1 MKKNNIFRNKSFRNK
16 SLSRI
21 FIVNYIYTII
31 IFIIA
36 LILFI
41 FILIWGIISNMHL
54 TKEEERLMEEE
65 FFVQNYEDI
74 NINGIL
80 EVGGWIETIEN
91 NKVISVIGEKKDNIN
106 DYNLLN
112 VINFYEDQLKKEEKF
127 FDSKVYKQDDKLYI
141 VKIPNSEFFLTKQLK
156 IKSLGKRVR
165 ETIKYSLVI
174 AVVFMVLALWGVYY
188 KYIKKIRE
196 PLNQINLGIE
206 KMSKGNLS
214 VRLDFEGYKEIDSIR
229 DSFNY
234 MVKEIKLVN
243 ENKDKLEKSKRDMIR
258 DIAHD
263 IKTPITSIMG
273 YSRALNDGTVQ
284 DSEEKRIYLDYIY
297 NKTCRLN
304 YLVNELFIFTKLDS
318 IDYKLNIKQNDIC
331 EFLREVVALYYGEIE
346 EAEFNLEIDIPEDPI
361 YYKFD
366 AKELERAICNLIIN
380 SLKYNERNTT
390 IFIGLN
396 NNEEDIEII
405 IGDNGI
411 GIKKEILDKVF
422 EEFVRG
428 DISRESSGGSG
439 LGLAITKKI
448 IELHKGKIILISD
461 EGGGSKF
468 KIILKK

>member
-1 MKKNNIFRNKSFRNK
+1 MKKNNLFRNK

-41 FILIWGIISNMHL
+41 FISIWGIISNMHL
-54 TKEEERLMEEE
+54 TKEEERLIEEE

-91 NKVISVIGEKKDNIN
+91 NKIISVTGEKKDNIT

-112 VINFYEDQLKKEEKF
+112 FVNFYEDQLKKEEKF
-127 FDSKVYKQDDKLYI
+127 FDSKVYKEDDKLYI

-156 IKSLGKRVR
+156 IKSLGKRVK

-174 AVVFMVLALWGVYY
+174 AVVFMVLALWGVHY
-188 KYIKKIRE
+188 KYIKKIRD

-234 MVKEIKLVN
+234 MVKEIKVAN

-273 YSRALNDGTVQ
+273 YSKALNDGTVQ

-297 NKTCRLN
+297 NKTSRLN

-318 IDYKLNIKQNDIC
+318 VDYKLNIKQKDIC

-361 YYKFD
+361 YYEFD

-380 SLKYNERNTT
+380 SLKYNERKTT
-390 IFIGLN
+390 LFIGIN

-448 IELHKGKIILISD
+448 IELHKGTIILNSY
-461 EGGGSKF
+461 EGVGSEF

>member
-1 MKKNNIFRNKSFRNK
+1 MKKNNLFRNK

-41 FILIWGIISNMHL
+41 FISIWGIISNMHL
-54 TKEEERLMEEE
+54 TKEEERLIEEE

-91 NKVISVIGEKKDNIN
+91 NKIISVTGEKKDNIN
-106 DYNLLN
+106 DYSLLN
-112 VINFYEDQLKKEEKF
+112 FVNFYEDQLKKEEKF
-127 FDSKVYKQDDKLYI
+127 FDSKVYKEDDKLYI

-156 IKSLGKRVR
+156 IKSLGKRVK

-174 AVVFMVLALWGVYY
+174 AVVFMVLALWGVHY
-188 KYIKKIRE
+188 KYIKKIRD
-196 PLNQINLGIE
+196 PLSQINLGIE

-234 MVKEIKLVN
+234 MVKEIKVAN

-273 YSRALNDGTVQ
+273 YSKALNDGTVQ

-297 NKTCRLN
+297 NKTSRLN

-318 IDYKLNIKQNDIC
+318 VDYKLNIKQKDIC

-361 YYKFD
+361 YYEFD
-366 AKELERAICNLIIN
+366 AKELERAVCNLIIN
-380 SLKYNERNTT
+380 SLKYNERKTT
-390 IFIGLN
+390 LFIGIN

-448 IELHKGKIILISD
+448 IELHKGTIILNSY
-461 EGGGSKF
+461 EGVGSEF

>member
-1 MKKNNIFRNKSFRNK
+1 MKKNNLFRNK

-41 FILIWGIISNMHL
+41 FISIWGIISNMHL
-54 TKEEERLMEEE
+54 TKEEERLIEEE

-91 NKVISVIGEKKDNIN
+91 NKIISVTGEKKDNIT
-106 DYNLLN
+106 DYSLLN
-112 VINFYEDQLKKEEKF
+112 FVNFYEDQLKKEEKF
-127 FDSKVYKQDDKLYI
+127 FDSKVYKEDDKLYI

-156 IKSLGKRVR
+156 IKSLGKRVK

-174 AVVFMVLALWGVYY
+174 AVVFMVLALWGVHY
-188 KYIKKIRE
+188 KYIKKIRD

-234 MVKEIKLVN
+234 MVKEIKVAN

-273 YSRALNDGTVQ
+273 YSKALNDGTVQ

-297 NKTCRLN
+297 NKTSRLN

-318 IDYKLNIKQNDIC
+318 VDYKLNIKQKDIC

-361 YYKFD
+361 YYEFD

-380 SLKYNERNTT
+380 SLKYNERKTT
-390 IFIGLN
+390 LFIGIN

-448 IELHKGKIILISD
+448 IELHKGTIILNSY
-461 EGGGSKF
+461 EGVGSEF

>member
-1 MKKNNIFRNKSFRNK
+1 MKKNNLFRNK

-41 FILIWGIISNMHL
+41 FISIWGIISNMHL
-54 TKEEERLMEEE
+54 TKEEERLIEEE

-91 NKVISVIGEKKDNIN
+91 NKIISVTGEKKDNIN
-106 DYNLLN
+106 DYSLLN
-112 VINFYEDQLKKEEKF
+112 FVNFYEDQLKKEEKF
-127 FDSKVYKQDDKLYI
+127 FDSKVYKEDDKLYI

-156 IKSLGKRVR
+156 IKSLGKRVK

-174 AVVFMVLALWGVYY
+174 AVVFMVLALWGVHY
-188 KYIKKIRE
+188 KYIKKIRD

-234 MVKEIKLVN
+234 MVKEIKVAN

-273 YSRALNDGTVQ
+273 YSKALNDGTVQ

-297 NKTCRLN
+297 NKTSRLN

-318 IDYKLNIKQNDIC
+318 VDYKLNIKQKDIC

-361 YYKFD
+361 YYEFD
-366 AKELERAICNLIIN
+366 AKELERAVCNLIIN
-380 SLKYNERNTT
+380 SLKYNERKTT
-390 IFIGLN
+390 LFIGIN

-448 IELHKGKIILISD
+448 IELHKGTIILNSY

>member
-1 MKKNNIFRNKSFRNK
+1 
-16 SLSRI
+16 
-21 FIVNYIYTII
+21 
-31 IFIIA
+31 
-36 LILFI
+36 
-41 FILIWGIISNMHL
+41 MHL
-54 TKEEERLMEEE
+54 TKEEERLIEEE

-91 NKVISVIGEKKDNIN
+91 NKIISVTGEKKDNIN
-106 DYNLLN
+106 DYSLLN
-112 VINFYEDQLKKEEKF
+112 FVNFYEDQLKKEEKF
-127 FDSKVYKQDDKLYI
+127 FDSKVYKEDDKLYI

-156 IKSLGKRVR
+156 IKSLGKRVK

-174 AVVFMVLALWGVYY
+174 AVVFMVLALWGVHY
-188 KYIKKIRE
+188 KYIKKIRD

-234 MVKEIKLVN
+234 MVKEIKVAN

-273 YSRALNDGTVQ
+273 YSKALNDGTVQ

-297 NKTCRLN
+297 NKTSRLN

-318 IDYKLNIKQNDIC
+318 VDYKLNIKQKDIC

-361 YYKFD
+361 YYEFD
-366 AKELERAICNLIIN
+366 AKELERAVCNLIIN
-380 SLKYNERNTT
+380 SLKYNERKTT
-390 IFIGLN
+390 LFIGIN

-422 EEFVRG
+422 EKFVRG

-448 IELHKGKIILISD
+448 IELHKGTIILNSY
-461 EGGGSKF
+461 EGVGSEF

>member
-1 MKKNNIFRNKSFRNK
+1 MKKNNLFRNK

-41 FILIWGIISNMHL
+41 FISIWGIISNMHL
-54 TKEEERLMEEE
+54 TKEEERLIEEE

-74 NINGIL
+74 NINGIF

-91 NKVISVIGEKKDNIN
+91 NKIISVTGEKKDNIN
-106 DYNLLN
+106 DYSLLN
-112 VINFYEDQLKKEEKF
+112 FVNFYEDQLKKEEKF
-127 FDSKVYKQDDKLYI
+127 FDSKVYKEDDKLYI

-156 IKSLGKRVR
+156 IKSLGKRVK

-174 AVVFMVLALWGVYY
+174 AVVFMVLALWGVHY
-188 KYIKKIRE
+188 KYIKKIRD

-234 MVKEIKLVN
+234 MVKEIKVAN

-273 YSRALNDGTVQ
+273 YSKALNDGTVQ

-297 NKTCRLN
+297 NKTSRLN

-318 IDYKLNIKQNDIC
+318 VDYKLNIKQKDIC

-361 YYKFD
+361 YYEFD
-366 AKELERAICNLIIN
+366 AKELERAVCNLIIN
-380 SLKYNERNTT
+380 SLKYNERKTT
-390 IFIGLN
+390 LFIGIN

-448 IELHKGKIILISD
+448 IELHKGTIILNSY
-461 EGGGSKF
+461 EGVGSEF

>member
-1 MKKNNIFRNKSFRNK
+1 
-16 SLSRI
+16 
-21 FIVNYIYTII
+21 
-31 IFIIA
+31 
-36 LILFI
+36 
-41 FILIWGIISNMHL
+41 MHL
-54 TKEEERLMEEE
+54 TKEEERLIEEE

-91 NKVISVIGEKKDNIN
+91 NKIISVTGEKKDNIN
-106 DYNLLN
+106 DYSLLN
-112 VINFYEDQLKKEEKF
+112 FVNFYEDQLKKEEKF
-127 FDSKVYKQDDKLYI
+127 FDSKVYKEDDKLYI

-156 IKSLGKRVR
+156 IKSLGKRVK

-174 AVVFMVLALWGVYY
+174 AVVFMVLALWGVHY
-188 KYIKKIRE
+188 KYIKKIRD

-234 MVKEIKLVN
+234 MVKEIKVAN

-273 YSRALNDGTVQ
+273 YSKALNDGTVQ

-297 NKTCRLN
+297 NKTSRLN

-318 IDYKLNIKQNDIC
+318 VDYKLNIKQKDIC

-346 EAEFNLEIDIPEDPI
+346 KAEFNLEIDIPEDPI

-380 SLKYNERNTT
+380 SLKYNERKTT
-390 IFIGLN
+390 LFIGIN

-428 DISRESSGGSG
+428 DISRDSSGGSG

-448 IELHKGKIILISD
+448 IELHKGTIILNSY
-461 EGGGSKF
+461 EGVGSEF

>member
-1 MKKNNIFRNKSFRNK
+1 MKKNNLFRNK

-41 FILIWGIISNMHL
+41 FISIWGIISNMHL
-54 TKEEERLMEEE
+54 TKEEERLIEEE

-91 NKVISVIGEKKDNIN
+91 NKIISVTGEKKDNIN
-106 DYNLLN
+106 DYSLLN
-112 VINFYEDQLKKEEKF
+112 FVNFYEDQLKKEEKF
-127 FDSKVYKQDDKLYI
+127 FDSKVYKEDDKLYI

-156 IKSLGKRVR
+156 IKSLGKRVK

-174 AVVFMVLALWGVYY
+174 AVVFMVLALWGVHY
-188 KYIKKIRE
+188 KYIKKIRD

-234 MVKEIKLVN
+234 MVKEIKVAN

-273 YSRALNDGTVQ
+273 YSKALNDGTVQ

-297 NKTCRLN
+297 NKTSRLN

-318 IDYKLNIKQNDIC
+318 VDYKLNIKQKDIC

-361 YYKFD
+361 YYEFD
-366 AKELERAICNLIIN
+366 AKELERAVCNLIIN
-380 SLKYNERNTT
+380 SLKYNERKTT
-390 IFIGLN
+390 LFIGIN

-439 LGLAITKKI
+439 LG
-448 IELHKGKIILISD
+448 
-461 EGGGSKF
+461 
-468 KIILKK
+468 

>member
-1 MKKNNIFRNKSFRNK
+1 
-16 SLSRI
+16 
-21 FIVNYIYTII
+21 
-31 IFIIA
+31 
-36 LILFI
+36 
-41 FILIWGIISNMHL
+41 
-54 TKEEERLMEEE
+54 
-65 FFVQNYEDI
+65 
-74 NINGIL
+74 
-80 EVGGWIETIEN
+80 
-91 NKVISVIGEKKDNIN
+91 
-106 DYNLLN
+106 
-112 VINFYEDQLKKEEKF
+112 
-127 FDSKVYKQDDKLYI
+127 
-141 VKIPNSEFFLTKQLK
+141 
-156 IKSLGKRVR
+156 
-165 ETIKYSLVI
+165 
-174 AVVFMVLALWGVYY
+174 MVLALWGVHY
-188 KYIKKIRE
+188 KYIKKIRD

-234 MVKEIKLVN
+234 MVKEIKVAN

-273 YSRALNDGTVQ
+273 YSKALNDGTVQ

-297 NKTCRLN
+297 NKTSRLN

-318 IDYKLNIKQNDIC
+318 VDYKLNIKQKDIC

-361 YYKFD
+361 YYEFD
-366 AKELERAICNLIIN
+366 AKELERAVCNLIIN
-380 SLKYNERNTT
+380 SLKYNERKTT
-390 IFIGLN
+390 LFIGIN

-448 IELHKGKIILISD
+448 IELHKGTIILNSY
-461 EGGGSKF
+461 EGVGSEF

>member
-1 MKKNNIFRNKSFRNK
+1 MKKNNLFRNK

-41 FILIWGIISNMHL
+41 FISIWGIISNMHL
-54 TKEEERLMEEE
+54 TKEEERLIEEE

-91 NKVISVIGEKKDNIN
+91 NKIISVTGEKKDNIN
-106 DYNLLN
+106 DYSLLN
-112 VINFYEDQLKKEEKF
+112 FVNFYEDQLKKEEKF
-127 FDSKVYKQDDKLYI
+127 FDSKVYKEDDKLYI

-156 IKSLGKRVR
+156 IKSLGKRVK

-174 AVVFMVLALWGVYY
+174 AVVFMVLALWGVHY
-188 KYIKKIRE
+188 KYIKKIRD

-234 MVKEIKLVN
+234 MVKEIKVAN

-273 YSRALNDGTVQ
+273 YSKALNDGTVQ

-297 NKTCRLN
+297 NKTSRLN

-318 IDYKLNIKQNDIC
+318 VDYKLNIKQKDIC

-361 YYKFD
+361 YYEFD
-366 AKELERAICNLIIN
+366 AKELERAVCNLIIN
-380 SLKYNERNTT
+380 SLKYNERKTT
-390 IFIGLN
+390 LFIGIN

-448 IELHKGKIILISD
+448 IELHKGTIILNSY
-461 EGGGSKF
+461 EGVGSEF

>member
-1 MKKNNIFRNKSFRNK
+1 
-16 SLSRI
+16 
-21 FIVNYIYTII
+21 
-31 IFIIA
+31 IIA

-41 FILIWGIISNMHL
+41 FISIWGIISNMHL
-54 TKEEERLMEEE
+54 TKEEERLIEEE

-91 NKVISVIGEKKDNIN
+91 NKIISVTGEKKDNIN
-106 DYNLLN
+106 DYSLLN
-112 VINFYEDQLKKEEKF
+112 FVNFYEDQLKKEEKF
-127 FDSKVYKQDDKLYI
+127 FDSKVYKEDDKLYI

-156 IKSLGKRVR
+156 IKSLGKRVK

-174 AVVFMVLALWGVYY
+174 AVVFMVLALWGVHY
-188 KYIKKIRE
+188 KYIKKIRD

-234 MVKEIKLVN
+234 MVKEIKVAN

-273 YSRALNDGTVQ
+273 YSKALNDGTVQ

-297 NKTCRLN
+297 NKTSRLN

-318 IDYKLNIKQNDIC
+318 VDYKLNIKQKDIC

-361 YYKFD
+361 YYEFD
-366 AKELERAICNLIIN
+366 AKELERAVCNLIIN
-380 SLKYNERNTT
+380 SLKYNERKTT
-390 IFIGLN
+390 LFIGIN

-448 IELHKGKIILISD
+448 IELHKGTIILNSY
-461 EGGGSKF
+461 EGVGSEF

>member
-1 MKKNNIFRNKSFRNK
+1 
-16 SLSRI
+16 
-21 FIVNYIYTII
+21 
-31 IFIIA
+31 
-36 LILFI
+36 
-41 FILIWGIISNMHL
+41 MHL

-127 FDSKVYKQDDKLYI
+127 FDLKVYKQDDKLYI

-156 IKSLGKRVR
+156 IKSLGKRVK

-174 AVVFMVLALWGVYY
+174 AVVFMVLALWGVHY
-188 KYIKKIRE
+188 KYIKKIRD

-234 MVKEIKLVN
+234 MVKEIKVAN

-273 YSRALNDGTVQ
+273 YSKALNDGTVQ

-297 NKTCRLN
+297 NKTSRLN

-318 IDYKLNIKQNDIC
+318 VDYKLNIKQKDIC

-361 YYKFD
+361 YYEFD
-366 AKELERAICNLIIN
+366 AKELERAVCNLIIN
-380 SLKYNERNTT
+380 SLKYNERKTT
-390 IFIGLN
+390 LFIGIN

-448 IELHKGKIILISD
+448 IELHKGTIILNSY
-461 EGGGSKF
+461 EGVGSEF

>member
-1 MKKNNIFRNKSFRNK
+1 
-16 SLSRI
+16 
-21 FIVNYIYTII
+21 
-31 IFIIA
+31 
-36 LILFI
+36 
-41 FILIWGIISNMHL
+41 MHL
-54 TKEEERLMEEE
+54 TKEEERLIEEE

-91 NKVISVIGEKKDNIN
+91 NKIISVTGEKKDNIN
-106 DYNLLN
+106 DYSLLN
-112 VINFYEDQLKKEEKF
+112 FVNFYEDQLKKEEKF
-127 FDSKVYKQDDKLYI
+127 FDSKVYKEDDKLYI

-156 IKSLGKRVR
+156 IKSLGKRVK

-174 AVVFMVLALWGVYY
+174 AVVFMVLALWGVHY
-188 KYIKKIRE
+188 KYIKKIRD

-234 MVKEIKLVN
+234 MVKEIKVAN

-273 YSRALNDGTVQ
+273 YSKALNDGTVQ

-297 NKTCRLN
+297 NKTSRLN

-318 IDYKLNIKQNDIC
+318 VDYKLNIKQKDIC

-361 YYKFD
+361 YYEFD
-366 AKELERAICNLIIN
+366 AKELERAVCNLIIN
-380 SLKYNERNTT
+380 SLKYNERKTT
-390 IFIGLN
+390 LFIGIN

-448 IELHKGKIILISD
+448 IELHKGTIILNSY
-461 EGGGSKF
+461 EGVGSEF

>member
-1 MKKNNIFRNKSFRNK
+1 
-16 SLSRI
+16 
-21 FIVNYIYTII
+21 
-31 IFIIA
+31 
-36 LILFI
+36 
-41 FILIWGIISNMHL
+41 MHL

-127 FDSKVYKQDDKLYI
+127 FDSKVYKEDDKLYI

-156 IKSLGKRVR
+156 IKSLGKRVK

-174 AVVFMVLALWGVYY
+174 AVVFMVLALWGVHY
-188 KYIKKIRE
+188 KYIKKIRD

-234 MVKEIKLVN
+234 MVKEIKVAN

-273 YSRALNDGTVQ
+273 YSKALNDGTVQ

-297 NKTCRLN
+297 NKTSRLN

-318 IDYKLNIKQNDIC
+318 VDYKLNIKQKDIC

-361 YYKFD
+361 YYEFD
-366 AKELERAICNLIIN
+366 AKELERAVCNLIIN
-380 SLKYNERNTT
+380 SLKYNERKTT
-390 IFIGLN
+390 LFIGIN

-439 LGLAITKKI
+439 LG
-448 IELHKGKIILISD
+448 
-461 EGGGSKF
+461 
-468 KIILKK
+468 

>member
-1 MKKNNIFRNKSFRNK
+1 MKKNNLFRNK

-41 FILIWGIISNMHL
+41 FISIWGIISNMHL

-91 NKVISVIGEKKDNIN
+91 NKIISVTGEKKDNIT
-106 DYNLLN
+106 DYSLLN
-112 VINFYEDQLKKEEKF
+112 FVNFYEDQLKKEEKF
-127 FDSKVYKQDDKLYI
+127 FDSKVYKEDDKLYI
-141 VKIPNSEFFLTKQLK
+141 VKIPNSEFLLTKQLK
-156 IKSLGKRVR
+156 IKSLGKRIR

-174 AVVFMVLALWGVYY
+174 AVVFMVLALWGVHY
-188 KYIKKIRE
+188 KYIKKIRD

-234 MVKEIKLVN
+234 MVKEIKVAN

-273 YSRALNDGTVQ
+273 YSKALNDGTVQ

-297 NKTCRLN
+297 NKTSRLN

-318 IDYKLNIKQNDIC
+318 VDYKLNIKQKDIC

-361 YYKFD
+361 YYEFD

-380 SLKYNERNTT
+380 SLKYNERKTT
-390 IFIGLN
+390 LFIGIN

-405 IGDNGI
+405 IEDNGI

-448 IELHKGKIILISD
+448 IELHKGTIILNSY
-461 EGGGSKF
+461 EGVGSEF

>member
-1 MKKNNIFRNKSFRNK
+1 MKKNNLFRNK

-41 FILIWGIISNMHL
+41 FISIWGIISNMHL
-54 TKEEERLMEEE
+54 TKEEERLIEEE

-91 NKVISVIGEKKDNIN
+91 NKIISVTGEKKDNIN
-106 DYNLLN
+106 DYSLLN
-112 VINFYEDQLKKEEKF
+112 FVNFYEDQLKKEEKF
-127 FDSKVYKQDDKLYI
+127 FDSKVYKEDDKLYI

-156 IKSLGKRVR
+156 IKSLGKRVK

-174 AVVFMVLALWGVYY
+174 AVVFMVLALWGVHY
-188 KYIKKIRE
+188 KYIKKIRD

-234 MVKEIKLVN
+234 MVKEIKVAN

-273 YSRALNDGTVQ
+273 YSKALNDGTVQ

-297 NKTCRLN
+297 NKTSRLN

-318 IDYKLNIKQNDIC
+318 VDYKLNIKQKDIC

-361 YYKFD
+361 YYEFD
-366 AKELERAICNLIIN
+366 AKELERAVCNLIIN
-380 SLKYNERNTT
+380 SLKYNERKTT
-390 IFIGLN
+390 LFIGIN

-448 IELHKGKIILISD
+448 IELHKGTIILNSY
-461 EGGGSKF
+461 EGGGSEF

>member
-1 MKKNNIFRNKSFRNK
+1 
-16 SLSRI
+16 
-21 FIVNYIYTII
+21 
-31 IFIIA
+31 
-36 LILFI
+36 
-41 FILIWGIISNMHL
+41 MHL

-127 FDSKVYKQDDKLYI
+127 FDLKVYKQDDKLYI

-156 IKSLGKRVR
+156 IKSLGKRIR

-174 AVVFMVLALWGVYY
+174 AVVFMVLALWGVHY
-188 KYIKKIRE
+188 KYIKKIRD

-234 MVKEIKLVN
+234 MVKEIKVAN

-273 YSRALNDGTVQ
+273 YSKALNDGTVQ

-297 NKTCRLN
+297 NKTSRLN

-318 IDYKLNIKQNDIC
+318 VDYKLNIKQKDIC

-346 EAEFNLEIDIPEDPI
+346 KAEFNLEIDIPEDPI

-380 SLKYNERNTT
+380 SLKYNERKTT
-390 IFIGLN
+390 LFIGIN

-428 DISRESSGGSG
+428 DISRDSSGGSG

-448 IELHKGKIILISD
+448 IELHKGTIILNSY
-461 EGGGSKF
+461 EGVGSEF

>member
-1 MKKNNIFRNKSFRNK
+1 LKKNNLFRNK

-41 FILIWGIISNMHL
+41 FISIWGIISNMHL
-54 TKEEERLMEEE
+54 TKEEERLIEEE

-91 NKVISVIGEKKDNIN
+91 NKIISVTGEKKDNIN
-106 DYNLLN
+106 DYSLLN
-112 VINFYEDQLKKEEKF
+112 FVNFYEDQLKKEEKF
-127 FDSKVYKQDDKLYI
+127 FDSKVYKEDDKLYI

-156 IKSLGKRVR
+156 IKSLGKRVK

-174 AVVFMVLALWGVYY
+174 AVVFMVLALWGVHY
-188 KYIKKIRE
+188 KYIKKIRD

-234 MVKEIKLVN
+234 MVKEIKVAN

-273 YSRALNDGTVQ
+273 YSKALNDGTVQ

-297 NKTCRLN
+297 NKTSRLN

-318 IDYKLNIKQNDIC
+318 VDYKLNIKQKDIC

-361 YYKFD
+361 YYEFD
-366 AKELERAICNLIIN
+366 AKELERAVCNLIIN
-380 SLKYNERNTT
+380 SLKYNERKTT
-390 IFIGLN
+390 LFIGIN

-448 IELHKGKIILISD
+448 IELHKGTIILNSY
-461 EGGGSKF
+461 EGVGSEF

>member
-1 MKKNNIFRNKSFRNK
+1 MKKNNLFRNK

-41 FILIWGIISNMHL
+41 FISIWGIISNMHL
-54 TKEEERLMEEE
+54 TKEEERLIEEE

-91 NKVISVIGEKKDNIN
+91 NKIISVTGEKKDNIN
-106 DYNLLN
+106 DYSLLN
-112 VINFYEDQLKKEEKF
+112 FVNFYEDQLKIEEKF
-127 FDSKVYKQDDKLYI
+127 FDSKVYKEDDKLYI

-156 IKSLGKRVR
+156 IKSLGKRVK

-174 AVVFMVLALWGVYY
+174 AVVFMVLALWGVHY
-188 KYIKKIRE
+188 KYIKKIRD

-234 MVKEIKLVN
+234 MVKEIKVAN

-273 YSRALNDGTVQ
+273 YSKALNDGTVQ

-297 NKTCRLN
+297 NKTSRLN

-318 IDYKLNIKQNDIC
+318 VDYKLNIKQKDIC

-361 YYKFD
+361 YYEFD
-366 AKELERAICNLIIN
+366 AKELERAVCNLIIN
-380 SLKYNERNTT
+380 SLKYNERKTT
-390 IFIGLN
+390 LFIGIN

-448 IELHKGKIILISD
+448 IELHKGTIILNSY
-461 EGGGSKF
+461 EGVGSEF

>member
-1 MKKNNIFRNKSFRNK
+1 
-16 SLSRI
+16 
-21 FIVNYIYTII
+21 
-31 IFIIA
+31 
-36 LILFI
+36 
-41 FILIWGIISNMHL
+41 MHL

-91 NKVISVIGEKKDNIN
+91 NKIISVTGEKKDNIT
-106 DYNLLN
+106 DYSLLN
-112 VINFYEDQLKKEEKF
+112 FVNFYEDQLKKEEKF
-127 FDSKVYKQDDKLYI
+127 FDSKVYKEDDKLYI
-141 VKIPNSEFFLTKQLK
+141 VKIPNSEFLLTKQLK
-156 IKSLGKRVR
+156 IKSLGKRIR

-174 AVVFMVLALWGVYY
+174 AVVFMVLALWGVHY
-188 KYIKKIRE
+188 KYIKKIRD

-234 MVKEIKLVN
+234 MVKEIKVAN

-273 YSRALNDGTVQ
+273 YSKALNDGTVQ

-297 NKTCRLN
+297 NKTSRLN

-318 IDYKLNIKQNDIC
+318 VDYKLNIKQKDIC

-361 YYKFD
+361 YYEFD

-380 SLKYNERNTT
+380 SLKYNERKTT
-390 IFIGLN
+390 LFIGIN

-405 IGDNGI
+405 IEDNGI

-448 IELHKGKIILISD
+448 IELHKGTIILNSY
-461 EGGGSKF
+461 EGVGSEF

>member
-1 MKKNNIFRNKSFRNK
+1 
-16 SLSRI
+16 
-21 FIVNYIYTII
+21 IYTII

-41 FILIWGIISNMHL
+41 FISIWGIISNMHL
-54 TKEEERLMEEE
+54 TKEEERLIEEE

-91 NKVISVIGEKKDNIN
+91 NKIISVTGEKKDNIN
-106 DYNLLN
+106 DYSLLN
-112 VINFYEDQLKKEEKF
+112 FVNFYEDQLKKEEKF
-127 FDSKVYKQDDKLYI
+127 FDSKVYKEDDKLYI

-156 IKSLGKRVR
+156 IKSLGKRVK

-174 AVVFMVLALWGVYY
+174 AVVFMVLALWGVHY
-188 KYIKKIRE
+188 KYIKKIRD

-234 MVKEIKLVN
+234 MVKEIKVAN

-273 YSRALNDGTVQ
+273 YSKALNDGTVQ

-297 NKTCRLN
+297 NKTSRLN

-318 IDYKLNIKQNDIC
+318 VDYKLNIKQKDIC

-346 EAEFNLEIDIPEDPI
+346 KAEFNLEIDIPEDPI

-380 SLKYNERNTT
+380 SLKYNERKTT
-390 IFIGLN
+390 LFIGIN

-428 DISRESSGGSG
+428 DISRDSSGGSG

-448 IELHKGKIILISD
+448 IELHKGTIILNSY
-461 EGGGSKF
+461 EGVGSEF